1 MAEPDHS
8 DKQPQDYDAS
18 IIYRDTERGDAE
30 QSRST
35 GEGDRSRLRSEGN
48 LFKAYWAC
56 VRIYT

>member
-8 DKQPQDYDAS
+8 DEQPQDYDAS

-35 GEGDRSRLRSEGN
+35 GEGDRRSDGN
-48 LFKAYWAC
+48 LC
-56 VRIYT
+56 NLIVILHIIDSI

>member
-8 DKQPQDYDAS
+8 DEQPQDYDAS
-18 IIYRDTERGDAE
+18 IIYRDSERGDAE

-48 LFKAYWAC
+48 LFKAY
-56 VRIYT
+56 